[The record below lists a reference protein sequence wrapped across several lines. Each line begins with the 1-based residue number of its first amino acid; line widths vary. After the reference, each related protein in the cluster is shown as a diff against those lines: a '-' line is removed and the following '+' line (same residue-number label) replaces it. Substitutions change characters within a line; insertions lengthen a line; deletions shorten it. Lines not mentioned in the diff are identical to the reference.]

1 LFFLQFNIFIFSLAV
16 YEFAARYF
24 TVPAGKRTKDDGQ
37 GTALKSQL
45 LLNRRLKRA
54 GPAAKEID
62 AER

>member
-1 LFFLQFNIFIFSLAV
+1 MNLPRVILLFPVTKEQ
-16 YEFAARYF
+16 RM
-24 TVPAGKRTKDDGQ
+24 TAGGLV
-37 GTALKSQL
+37 TALKDQL

>member
-1 LFFLQFNIFIFSLAV
+1 LIFFIFLLAV
-16 YEFAARYF
+16 FEFAARYF
-24 TVPAGKRTKDDGQ
+24 TVPAGKGTKDDGW
-37 GTALKSQL
+37 GPVGRVVSQL